1 MKFTFAIQFIS
12 LISFSLF
19 TLKAI
24 TMHDKRTT
32 MEAVT
37 DQIRKRIAEHAW
49 RPGERIPTKM
59 ELIDLFGASDM
70 TVQRALTLACS
81 QGFIVSRGC
90 KGTFVAERPPHL
102 HRFGLILPRGADTSL
117 MLKTLVQA
125 ARRTHAWWLTIHE
138 ECFQWGTEPASAEM
152 IQVER
157 EVNESRFAGLI
168 IAAPTFAVSRPNILT
183 RPGLPRLFITDQCHP
198 ELGAGCHFEGAR
210 KTALCELARHGR
222 RRVGLVGSLNM
233 VAGGEATWLRKLH
246 KDAKDCGLTFRDEW
260 AQAVDKDSPGAI
272 RQAVRLLLSLPAKS
286 RPDGLYIM
294 DDHLVTAAC
303 EGVVLSGVPMSQLT
317 VVTHANFPNPQPA
330 AVPVVD
336 VGFDIEKLLE
346 AALQKVSQGVSE
358 KRELGPD
365 DWITARAEVRERSP
379 HLR

>member
-1 MKFTFAIQFIS
+1 
-12 LISFSLF
+12 
-19 TLKAI
+19 
-24 TMHDKRTT
+24 MHDKRTT

-37 DQIRKRIAEHAW
+37 DQIRKRIAKHVW

-70 TVQRALTLACS
+70 TVQRALNLACA

-90 KGTFVAERPPHL
+90 KGTFVVDRPPHL
-102 HRFGLILPRGADTSL
+102 HRFGLVLPRDAKTSL
-117 MLKTLVQA
+117 MLKTLRQA
-125 ARRTHAWWLTIHE
+125 ASRTNEWWLTIHE
-138 ECFQWGTEPASAEM
+138 ECLHWGTESASAEM

-168 IAAPTFAVSRPNILT
+168 IAAPTFAVSGSKILT
-183 RPGLPRLFITDQCHP
+183 RPGLPRLFISDQCPP

-222 RRVGLVGSLNM
+222 RRVGLVGSINM
-233 VAGGEATWLRKLH
+233 VDGGEATWLRQIH
-246 KDAKDCGLTFRDEW
+246 KDAKDCGLTFHDEW
-260 AQAVDKDSPGAI
+260 AQAVEKDSPGAI

-303 EGVVLSGVPMSQLT
+303 EGVASSSVPMSQLT
-317 VVTHANFPNPQPA
+317 VVTHANFPNIQPA

-336 VGFDIEKLLE
+336 VGFDMEKLLE
-346 AALQKVSQGVSE
+346 AALQKVSRGVSE
-358 KRELGPD
+358 RRELGLT
-365 DWITARAEVRERSP
+365 DWITARAEVRERGKDSSS
-379 HLR
+379 